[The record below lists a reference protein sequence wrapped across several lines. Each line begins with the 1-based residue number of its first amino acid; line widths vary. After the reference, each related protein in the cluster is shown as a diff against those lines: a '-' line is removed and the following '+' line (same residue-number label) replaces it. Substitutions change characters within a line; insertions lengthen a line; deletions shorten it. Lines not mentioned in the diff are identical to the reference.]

1 MKTIKDLAEELGVS
15 KVAILK
21 KTEKLNIKKDLIR
34 NGNKLLIP
42 ENLENVLR
50 VAFNKDIE
58 NQDSNEREKI
68 DKERE
73 KSETI
78 TQTIILM
85 LQKELDEKNKQ
96 IESLQ
101 SIIDQEQKLRV
112 IAEQR
117 LVAIEEKEK
126 ENVNQEVKPGF
137 WSRLFGKKPVDSTA
151 TEITP
156 DEDKTTATDQEG
168 NE

>member
-15 KVAILK
+15 KVAVLK

-58 NQDSNEREKI
+58 NSDSKEREKI

-78 TQTIILM
+78 TQSVILM

-101 SIIDQEQKLRV
+101 SIIDQEQKLRI

-117 LVAIEEKEK
+117 LVAIEEKQK
-126 ENVNQEVKPGF
+126 ENDNQDVKQGF

-151 TEITP
+151 TEIPPEESTG
-156 DEDKTTATDQEG
+156 QEG
-168 NE
+168 NV